1 MKRLDIM
8 VTENQETALRQA
20 KLDTGLTM
28 SDLIRRAL
36 DKWLKEVE
44 DDYRARIHHP

>member
-8 VTENQETALRQA
+8 VTNNQDAALRQL

-44 DDYRARIHHP
+44 DDYRTKNNHP

>member
-8 VTENQETALRQA
+8 VTVNQEIALRQA

-44 DDYRARIHHP
+44 DDYKTKVLHN

>member
-20 KLDTGLTM
+20 KLITGLAM

-36 DKWLKEVE
+36 DKYLEEVK
-44 DDYRARIHHP
+44 DGYRAKHHNP